1 MQLKSFSFKTSDG
14 TELWVNRW
22 IPDQDVEI
30 KGLVQLN
37 HGMQEHSLR
46 YDRLGSI
53 LAENGYVLNA
63 FDMRGHG
70 KTAEIAQQKGKGKLG
85 KIANHSG
92 AKLVIKDLSEVIQAF
107 KNEYPGKKIAL
118 LGHSFGSF
126 VSQGYIEKYH
136 NTLDGVILSGT
147 AGPRRMMIGAAKVLC
162 RIIQLFKGPD
172 KTSRFLDVIAFGSY
186 NAHIKNPAT
195 TVDWLSK
202 DKMIV
207 QMYNLDQW
215 CGNRPSVSFYK
226 DMMCLLSMIHKPGA
240 IRKIRK
246 ELPVYF
252 IYGTEDP
259 VGDYGK
265 SVENLIGIYKNNGMT
280 NIEYKAYK
288 NDRHEVLNETDKE
301 KVEKDV
307 LTWLS
312 KTLTE

>member
-22 IPDQDVEI
+22 ITDQDVEI

-53 LAENGYVLNA
+53 LSENGYVLNA

-70 KTAEIAQQKGKGKLG
+70 KTSEIAEKNKTGKMG
-85 KIANHSG
+85 KIASHGG
-92 AKLVIKDLSEVIQAF
+92 AKLVIKDLYEVTQAF
-107 KNEYPGKKIAL
+107 KKEYPGKKIVL

-147 AGPRRMMIGAAKVLC
+147 AGPRRAMIGAAKVLC

-172 KTSRFLDVIAFGSY
+172 KTSQFLNVLAFGTY
-186 NAHIKNPAT
+186 NAHIKNPKT

-215 CGNRPSVSFYK
+215 CGNSPTVSFYK
-226 DMMCLLSMIHKPGA
+226 DMMCLLSMVHRRGA
-240 IRKIRK
+240 MKKIRK
-246 ELPVYF
+246 DLPVYF

-265 SVENLIGIYKNNGMT
+265 SVENLISIYKKNGMT
-280 NIEYKAYK
+280 KVQSKAYK

-301 KVEKDV
+301 TVEKD
-307 LTWLS
+307 LLLWLS